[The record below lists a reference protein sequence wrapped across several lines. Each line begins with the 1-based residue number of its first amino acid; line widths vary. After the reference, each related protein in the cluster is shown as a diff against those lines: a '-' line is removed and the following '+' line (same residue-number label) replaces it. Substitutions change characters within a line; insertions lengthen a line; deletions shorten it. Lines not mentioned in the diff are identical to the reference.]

1 MDYISLENF
10 ISFLEYGT
18 KLHIGVLFFGSYG
31 NEKCVLSNERKIH
44 SGKLCEEFKSLGRN
58 GFKRCLRCRNLA
70 LKKALS
76 EKVDFGGLCI
86 NGIYEYT
93 KPVIIDDKVACV
105 IFIGNILTDEGREKI
120 SKRIDIHTDI
130 ENLTES
136 GFDFEKC
143 KKLALMVEGHIRILL
158 DKYSNEEK
166 STNSLIEN
174 IKSYINSNLES
185 ELEISSIAKIFHF
198 NPKYLGRLFKK
209 EEKIS
214 INEYICNKRLERAT
228 MLLGTSDESVLNISY
243 SVGFKNVTYFNRV
256 FKTKYEVSPKEYRKL
271 LPRS

>member
-1 MDYISLENF
+1 MDYISLEDF
-10 ISFLEYGT
+10 IKFLEYGT

-31 NEKCVLSNERKIH
+31 NEKCALSNERKIH

-58 GFKRCLRCRNLA
+58 GFKRCLKCRNLA

-105 IFIGNILTDEGREKI
+105 IFIGNILTGDGREKI
-120 SKRIDIHTDI
+120 GRRVDIHKDI
-130 ENLTES
+130 ENLAEP

-143 KKLALMVEGHIRILL
+143 KKLALMVEGHIRILIE
-158 DKYSNEEK
+158 KYSDEEQ
-166 STNSLIEN
+166 STNSLMKN

-185 ELEISSIAKIFHF
+185 ELQISSIAKIFHF

-214 INEYICNKRLERAT
+214 INEYICAKRIERGAT
-228 MLLGTSDESVLNISY
+228 LLCTTSDSVVDISY
-243 SVGFKNVTYFNRV
+243 SVGFKNVTYFNRM
-256 FKTKYEVSPKEYRKL
+256 FKERYKMTPLKYRQTYR
-271 LPRS
+271 